1 MSHPS
6 PSPAP
11 SRRPVDLLVVGA
23 GPVGIACGIEAI
35 RAGLGC
41 RVVEKGAVCDALVR
55 WPADLVFFSTPELL
69 EIGGLPFVT
78 SGTKP
83 TRREALRYY
92 RKAAGA
98 FGLDMRLYE
107 QVLSVRRGGAGF
119 AVTTTKGV
127 HEAVRVVLATGFF
140 DRPNLLSVPGEELPK
155 VTHYYDE
162 PYRYSGTEVLVV
174 GGGNSAVEAALDLY
188 RNGAR
193 VTMAVREQALKRT
206 VKYWLTP
213 DISNRIAEGSIRA
226 FFDAEVSWIAE
237 KTVGIA
243 CGGAPLVL
251 PNDFVVALTGYH
263 PDLDFLR
270 ACGVEVTPDG
280 HPLFDEGSM
289 ETAVPGLY
297 LAGVVAAGVDIGKL
311 FIENGRRH
319 AALVARHAAAR
330 LGSRSPDAAIPAI
343 SRFQDGD

>member
-1 MSHPS
+1 MLNATAVP
-6 PSPAP
+6 
-11 SRRPVDLLVVGA
+11 PVDLLVVGA
-23 GPVGIACGIEAI
+23 GPVGIACGIEAV
-35 RAGLGC
+35 RLGLTC
-41 RVVEKGAVCDALVR
+41 LVVDKGAFCETLVR
-55 WPADLVFFSTPELL
+55 WPADVVFFSTPELL

-83 TRREALRYY
+83 TRREGLRYY
-92 RKAAGA
+92 RKAAEA
-98 FGLDMRLYE
+98 YRLDLRLYE
-107 QVLSVRRGGAGF
+107 RVLGVGRSGEGF
-119 AVTTTKGV
+119 VVTTEKGS
-127 HEAVRVVLATGFF
+127 HAARRVVLATGFF
-140 DRPNLLSVPGEELPK
+140 DLPNLLGVAGEELPK
-155 VTHYYDE
+155 VTHYYVE
-162 PYRYSGTEVLVV
+162 PFRYSGTEVLVV

-193 VTMAVREQALKRT
+193 VTMAVREPALKKT
-206 VKYWLTP
+206 VKYWLNP

-226 FFDAEVSWIAE
+226 FFAAEVSWIAE

-280 HPLFDEGSM
+280 HPVFDEGTM

-311 FIENGRRH
+311 FIETGRRH
-319 AALVARHAAAR
+319 AALVARDAAAR
-330 LGSRSPDAAIPAI
+330 LGSRSPDAAIPVL